1 MEVNEIKHH
10 IQTKQFNKFYIFA
23 GIEWKIQQ
31 IYIHMISKTAGKELR
46 YIDSISDVS
55 SKLNN
60 SAFVQKSY
68 VYVVRDD
75 KELIQNEKLQNQ
87 LESMLK
93 DNMLILL
100 LTTLDKRLKFYKTYK
115 DTIVEFEP
123 LKPSILMKYIQNE
136 INLSNNSCEKL
147 MEVCEYDYGRCLL
160 EIDKIKNYHDG
171 NKLPMNGYY
180 DGEFEDLLNN
190 GTIYQP
196 PKDAIFDFVDAI
208 LDRKIKL
215 AFELYN
221 QCLAVG
227 EATMVM
233 LSVLYNNTKAVLQV
247 QTCESSDVSKS
258 TGLTGFQIMNAKK
271 HCNKYFVHELLN
283 IMKKCQYCQQSMV
296 TGTMDEEFVMEYL
309 LVHAFTVEEIEC

>member
-31 IYIHMISKTAGKELR
+31 IYIRMISKTAGKELR
-46 YIDSISDVS
+46 YIDSISDIH

-75 KELIQNEKLQNQ
+75 KELIQNEKLQHQ

-123 LKPSILMKYIQNE
+123 LKSSILMKYIQNE

-160 EIDKIKNYHDG
+160 EIDKIKNHA
-171 NKLPMNGYY
+171 KATKA
-180 DGEFEDLLNN
+180 EDMLNN
-190 GTIYQP
+190 VFELLLFDGTIHTP